1 MNRIILQKATK
12 DDRNVTDRVTS
23 CLRDIVV
30 ANDKYRTPL
39 FRESARFMTSR
50 EVCPLFHLLQGISMA
65 DYMYMTPLQQ
75 KLSMASYETT
85 GRSLRKLN
93 EQAKFEKPAKADVN
107 QILDSCYTYP
117 GSPFHQVF
125 ENQMW
130 EDKKK
135 NRKKG

>member
-1 MNRIILQKATK
+1 MNRVILQKATK
-12 DDRNVTDRVTS
+12 DTRNVTDRVTS
-23 CLRDIVV
+23 GLRDIVV
-30 ANDKYRTPL
+30 ADDKYRTPL
-39 FRESARFMTSR
+39 FRESARFMVSR

-75 KLSMASYETT
+75 KFSMSSYETT

-93 EQAKFEKPAKADVN
+93 EQAKFEKPTKADVN
-107 QILDSCYTYP
+107 QILDNCYTYP

-130 EDKKK
+130 EDKK
-135 NRKKG
+135 NRKRG